1 MNKNREKSKE
11 KLIELRKDVLEKE
24 KITSHEKLILKREL
38 AQIKTLIKSLTK
50 HKKIKRIK

>member
-1 MNKNREKSKE
+1 MNENREKSKE
-11 KLIELRKDVLEKE
+11 KLIKLRKDVLEKE